1 MKAQNEYAMADKTY
15 SKIFLIK
22 ERALLFGCTINMGM
36 WSEKISAD
44 GEGIAKKKQQPKNR
58 WPQKL

>member
-22 ERALLFGCTINMGM
+22 ERALLFGCTINMGHNN
-36 WSEKISAD
+36 
-44 GEGIAKKKQQPKNR
+44 NR
-58 WPQKL
+58 NDVE